1 MYDEPTACGG
11 NMLGNMSSKSP
22 FSSHMLDC
30 SKSRGMPAKAAFQ
43 KIPLVHLDLHSTKLL
58 LLRYKLQMPPD
69 FIKLFSSYLNPI
81 LS

>member
-1 MYDEPTACGG
+1 MYDEPTERGG

-30 SKSRGMPAKAAFQ
+30 SKSRGMPAKAASA
-43 KIPLVHLDLHSTKLL
+43 KIPLLHLDLHSTKLL
-58 LLRYKLQMPPD
+58 HLRYKLQMPPD
-69 FIKLFSSYLNPI
+69 FIKLFNSCLHPV